1 MGNLG
6 KNRKK
11 FLALA
16 IALSLQMQAVMPCY
30 AAVTAEAG
38 GANVNGNIINIVN
51 RTVMAYHI
59 INLLIL
65 MWLAMVLSSTTIQE
79 VRSTIPT

>member
-16 IALSLQMQAVMPCY
+16 IALSLQMQAVMQQ
-30 AAVTAEAG
+30 
-38 GANVNGNIINIVN
+38 
-51 RTVMAYHI
+51 
-59 INLLIL
+59 LLQKQVER
-65 MWLAMVLSSTTIQE
+65 M
-79 VRSTIPT
+79 

>member
-16 IALSLQMQAVMPCY
+16 IALSLQMQAVC
-30 AAVTAEAG
+30 
-38 GANVNGNIINIVN
+38 
-51 RTVMAYHI
+51 
-59 INLLIL
+59 
-65 MWLAMVLSSTTIQE
+65 LAMQQLLQKQVE
-79 VRSTIPT
+79 RM